1 VVAEVVLMAIMTQ
14 VHQKKLLV
22 NDRFH
27 SVHMQCN
34 YFSFLQCCYIYITL
48 TDFVV
53 LIVVN

>member
-1 VVAEVVLMAIMTQ
+1 MVAEVVLMAIMTQ